1 MDREWKGGEVKTLG
15 MGRTDRQTDKRTNRG
30 GWGLNRSI
38 NASVVMG
45 LILLLLI
52 IYPKDRQTC

>member
-1 MDREWKGGEVKTLG
+1 MDRGWKGGEVKTLG
-15 MGRTDRQTDKRTNRG
+15 MGWTDRQTDKRTNRG
-30 GWGLNRSI
+30 GWGLNQSI

-45 LILLLLI
+45 LNLLLLI